1 MEFKYE
7 MEFDTT
13 QEVINILE
21 GGNHDFSA
29 LIVDEVINNIKTR
42 KREIPIVA
50 IYVDQEDVTYEITV
64 EKEVFIET
72 LEFQLRIM
80 EEFEDYERCQKIID
94 AIKILKK

>member
-13 QEVINILE
+13 QEVVDILE

-42 KREIPIVA
+42 KKEIPIVA
-50 IYVDQEDVTYEITV
+50 IHVDDEDLTYEITV
-64 EKEVFIET
+64 EKEVFVDT

-80 EEFEDYERCQKIID
+80 EQFEDYERCQKIVD